1 MEGKVEVIH
10 SFTPELQLE
19 VGFKQLANMNLD
31 YISEEDDTGLVSVAD
46 KAAADRFG
54 IIVSVV
60 DTDGNIESSEPERIE
75 ELERLMFEA
84 YQEFKAAHGLND

>member
-1 MEGKVEVIH
+1 
-10 SFTPELQLE
+10 
-19 VGFKQLANMNLD
+19 MNLD

-60 DTDGNIESSEPERIE
+60 DTDGNIESSEPTRIE
-75 ELERLMFEA
+75 ELERIMFEA
-84 YQEFKAAHGLND
+84 YQEFKADHGLNE